1 MLLLVIDKKKTKKKR
16 DKLVRHLNSYG
27 IGIGINYRTVTD
39 MSIFKKKFGWNNETC
54 PNSKYLGDNTLS
66 LPVHPKV
73 KKKEVLY
80 ICEKIKEFFSK

>member
-1 MLLLVIDKKKTKKKR
+1 MLLLVIDKKKTKKKNELIR
-16 DKLVRHLNSYG
+16 YLNSYG

-39 MSIFKKKFGWNNETC
+39 MSIFKKNLVGIMKTC

-66 LPVHPKV
+66 LPVHPKI